1 MLRNN
6 RTYLIPSV
14 IAAMGIIALASA
26 CGSSDDEGSGGSA
39 SVPDEPCTTCAT
51 PPTAPE
57 GASPGDGAG
66 TVLAINKLYL
76 GDSDR
81 AGTPSQ
87 TAWKKFGYDL
97 DGYNSNK
104 NSGTHCKVNEGG
116 TKSNIQTDGDDGIDN
131 SFGANI
137 MPVIVG
143 LQSDAAT
150 KINET
155 IEEGSFTIILE
166 VKDIGGG
173 TDYVNL
179 PAALYA
185 GAALV
190 DAEDQPITP
199 SWDGTDEWPVYCEL
213 MNTCSE
219 SGTPQI
225 PDNKSKVQFASSY
238 MAGGTWVSGTK
249 TTVNLSLA
257 IAGFSLSL
265 DINQAVITADMSG
278 DPPNKATN
286 GVIAGVIESEA
297 LINSLVSVA
306 GSISTSLCSG
316 PTLES
321 VKQQITAASD
331 IMKDGTQNPDALCNG
346 ISVGIGFDMKPVS
359 LGTVLDK
366 NPPGEDPCA
375 GL

>member
-26 CGSSDDEGSGGSA
+26 CGSSDDEGSGGST

-51 PPTAPE
+51 PPTATE
-57 GASPGDGAG
+57 GASTGDGEG
-66 TVLAINKLYL
+66 TTLAINKLYL

-155 IEEGSFTIILE
+155 IEEGSFTIILNVE
-166 VKDIGGG
+166 DVGGG
-173 TDYVNL
+173 QDYVNL

-185 GAALV
+185 GAAL
-190 DAEDQPITP
+190 ETTP
-199 SWDGTDEWPVYCEL
+199 SWDGTDLWPVYCEL
-213 MNTCSE
+213 MTTCSAD
-219 SGTPQI
+219 GTPQI
-225 PDNKSKVQFASSY
+225 PDNKSKVQFPSSY
-238 MAGGTWVSGTK
+238 VAGGTWVSGSE

-257 IAGFSLSL
+257 IAGFALSL
-265 DINQAVITADMSG
+265 DINQAVISADMSG
-278 DPPNKATN
+278 GNPPTTATN

-297 LINSLVSVA
+297 LINSLVKVA

-346 ISVGIGFDMKPVS
+346 ISVGIGFDMKAVQ
-359 LGTVLDK
+359 LGEVL
-366 NPPGEDPCA
+366 NQAPEGEDPCA